1 MQIYLLWFRRCI
13 SNRGV
18 YFVNLCYLLW
28 LRHCISVRG
37 VHCEY
42 IIKKYSSIV
51 ILCIFWLTSGISV
64 RVVYLKYIVKYCSG
78 MVIYL
83 PTLPYMLYVGSW
95 CLFEIYIYCQVLQLF
110 RNIFTLRY
118 TMYFGSWCLFR
129 S

>member
-42 IIKKYSSIV
+42 IIKKCSSTAICL
-51 ILCIFWLTSGISV
+51 LCLRRCNSV
-64 RVVYLKYIVKYCSG
+64 RGVYLIYIV
-78 MVIYL
+78 
-83 PTLPYMLYVGSW
+83 T
-95 CLFEIYIYCQVLQLF
+95 
-110 RNIFTLRY
+110 
-118 TMYFGSWCLFR
+118 
-129 S
+129 